1 VTLPSQATLPRHA
14 LLRDILKQVSRS
26 FYLTLAVVPACV
38 RDQIG
43 LSYLFARAADTIADT
58 DVIERAQRV
67 QFLKQFRAQFAGEQV
82 GWDAI
87 RGIQAALVP
96 HQTES
101 AERILLQ
108 RLEDCFRLYLD
119 YTQEDRVRIRRLMGT
134 LPNGMEMDLARFP
147 GDAARNLTALQTL
160 EDLDQ
165 YTYYVAGCVGEFW
178 TDMVCGHRP
187 ALARWNVKEMSAV
200 GVRFGKGLQLT
211 NILKDLPKDL
221 QRGRCYVPEALLKEA
236 GLAPK
241 DLLQPDK
248 TGAFRPVLRKLLLLA
263 REHLDQGW
271 LYTMAIP
278 RRDIRLRLSCMW
290 PILFAGETLRLVAR
304 SDELLNPTA
313 TLKISRGTV
322 YRIMALTALTGACG
336 YTATAY
342 WGWLRKQI
350 V

>member
-1 VTLPSQATLPRHA
+1 MSAALQRRS

-58 DVIERAQRV
+58 DVIERARRQ

-82 GWDAI
+82 SWDAI
-87 RGIQAALVP
+87 RGIQTALVP
-96 HQTES
+96 HQTDS
-101 AERILLQ
+101 AERVLLQ

-119 YTQEDRVRIRRLMGT
+119 CTQDDRVRIRRLMST
-134 LPNGMEMDLARFP
+134 LPNGMDMDLARFP
-147 GDAARNLTALQTL
+147 GDAAKDLTALQTL

-165 YTYYVAGCVGEFW
+165 YTYFVAGCVGEFW
-178 TDMVCGHRP
+178 TDMTCWHRP

-211 NILKDLPKDL
+211 NILKDLSKDL
-221 QRGRCYVPEALLKEA
+221 QRGRCYIPEALLREA
-236 GLAPK
+236 GLMPR
-241 DLLQPDK
+241 DLLQRDK
-248 TGAFRPVLRKLLLLA
+248 AASFRPVLRKLLGIA

-278 RRDIRLRLSCMW
+278 RREIRLRLSCMW
-290 PILFAGETLRLVAR
+290 PILFAGETLRLVA
-304 SDELLNPTA
+304 SSPDLLDPST
-313 TLKISRGTV
+313 TLKISRGKV
-322 YRIMALTALTGACG
+322 YGIMALTTLTGACG
-336 YTATAY
+336 YVGTAY

>member
-1 VTLPSQATLPRHA
+1 MLATITNPLKRS

-26 FYLTLAVVPACV
+26 FYLTLAVMPADV

-58 DVIERAQRV
+58 DAIERAQRL
-67 QFLKQFRAQFAGEQV
+67 QYLKQFRAQFAGEQINRV
-82 GWDAI
+82 AI
-87 RGIQAALVP
+87 RGIQAALAP
-96 HQTES
+96 HQTDS
-101 AERILLQ
+101 AERVLLQ
-108 RLEDCFRLYLD
+108 RLEDCFQLYLD
-119 YTQEDRVRIRRLMGT
+119 CTQDDRLRIRRLMGT

-147 GDAARNLTALQTL
+147 GDTTADLKALQTL
-160 EDLDQ
+160 DELDQ

-178 TDMVCGHRP
+178 TDMTCGHRP
-187 ALARWNVKEMSAV
+187 ALAHWNVKEMSAI

-211 NILKDLPKDL
+211 NILKDLAKDL
-221 QRGRCYVPEALLKEA
+221 QRGRCYIPEALLKEA

-241 DLLQPDK
+241 DLLRADK
-248 TGAFRPVLRKLLLLA
+248 TDIFRPVLRQLLAMA
-263 REHLDQGW
+263 REHLDHGW

-278 RRDIRLRLSCMW
+278 RLEIRLRLSCMW
-290 PILFAGETLRLVAR
+290 PILFAGETLRLIAR
-304 SDELLNPTA
+304 SDDLLNPSV

-322 YRIMALTALTGACG
+322 YRIMALTILTGACG
-336 YTATAY
+336 YVGTAY

>member
-1 VTLPSQATLPRHA
+1 MLATITNPLKRS

-26 FYLTLAVVPACV
+26 FYLTLAVMPADV

-58 DVIERAQRV
+58 DAIERAQRL
-67 QFLKQFRAQFAGEQV
+67 QYLKQFRAQFAGEQINRV
-82 GWDAI
+82 AI
-87 RGIQAALVP
+87 RGIQAALAP
-96 HQTES
+96 HQTDS
-101 AERILLQ
+101 AERVLLQ
-108 RLEDCFRLYLD
+108 RLEDCFQLYLD
-119 YTQEDRVRIRRLMGT
+119 CTQDDRLRIRRLMGT

-147 GDAARNLTALQTL
+147 GDTTADLKALQTL
-160 EDLDQ
+160 DELDQ

-178 TDMVCGHRP
+178 TDMTCGHRP
-187 ALARWNVKEMSAV
+187 ALAHWNVKEMSAI

-211 NILKDLPKDL
+211 NILKDLAKDL
-221 QRGRCYVPEALLKEA
+221 QRGRCYIPEALLKEA

-241 DLLQPDK
+241 DLLRADK
-248 TGAFRPVLRKLLLLA
+248 TDIFRPVLRQLLAMA
-263 REHLDQGW
+263 REHLDHGW

-278 RRDIRLRLSCMW
+278 RTEVRLRLSCMW
-290 PILFAGETLRLVAR
+290 PILFAGETLRLIAR
-304 SDELLNPTA
+304 SDDLLNPSV

-322 YRIMALTALTGACG
+322 YRIMALTILTGACG
-336 YTATAY
+336 YVGTAY

>member
-1 VTLPSQATLPRHA
+1 MLATITNPLKRA

-26 FYLTLAVVPACV
+26 FYLTLAVVPAGV

-58 DVIERAQRV
+58 DVIERAQRL
-67 QFLKQFRAQFAGEQV
+67 QYLKQFRAQFAGEQV
-82 GWDAI
+82 NREAV
-87 RGIQAALVP
+87 RGIQAALAP
-96 HQTES
+96 HQADS

-108 RLEDCFRLYLD
+108 RLDDCFQLCLDCSPDDRL
-119 YTQEDRVRIRRLMGT
+119 RIRRLMGT
-134 LPNGMEMDLARFP
+134 LPNGMEMDLARFR
-147 GDAARNLTALQTL
+147 GDTAQDLTALQTID
-160 EDLDQ
+160 DLDQ

-178 TDMVCGHRP
+178 TDMMCGHRP

-211 NILKDLPKDL
+211 NILKDLAKDL
-221 QRGRCYVPEALLKEA
+221 QRGRCYIPETMLKEA

-241 DLLQPDK
+241 DLLRADK
-248 TGAFRPVLRKLLLLA
+248 TDAFRPVLRQLLTIA

-271 LYTMAIP
+271 IYTMAIP
-278 RRDIRLRLSCMW
+278 RTEIRLRLSCMW
-290 PILFAGETLRLVAR
+290 PILFAGETLRLVAA
-304 SDELLNPTA
+304 SPDLLNA
-313 TLKISRGTV
+313 SVTLKISRAKV
-322 YRIMALTALTGACG
+322 YGIMALTILTGACG
-336 YTATAY
+336 YVGTAY

>member
-1 VTLPSQATLPRHA
+1 MLATDTSPAKRS
-14 LLRDILKQVSRS
+14 LLRDILRQVSRS
-26 FYLTLAVVPACV
+26 FYLTLTVVPANV

-58 DVIERAQRV
+58 DVIERAQRL

-82 GWDAI
+82 NRDAI

-96 HQTES
+96 HQTDS

-108 RLEDCFRLYLD
+108 RLDDCFQLYLD
-119 YTQEDRVRIRRLMGT
+119 FSPDDRLRIRRLMGT
-134 LPNGMEMDLARFP
+134 LPNGMEMDLARFS
-147 GDAARNLTALQTL
+147 GDTARDLTALQTL

-178 TDMVCGHRP
+178 TDMMCGHRL
-187 ALARWNVKEMSAV
+187 ALARWNVREMSAV

-211 NILKDLPKDL
+211 NILKDLAKDL
-221 QRGRCYVPEALLKEA
+221 QRGRCYIPEVLLKEA
-236 GLAPK
+236 GLTPT
-241 DLLQPDK
+241 DLLQRDK
-248 TGAFRPVLRKLLLLA
+248 AAAFRPVLRQLLTIA

-278 RRDIRLRLSCMW
+278 RTEIRLRLSCMW
-290 PILFAGETLRLVAR
+290 PILFAGETLRLITR
-304 SDELLNPTA
+304 SDDLLNPA
-313 TLKISRGTV
+313 VTLKISRGTV
-322 YRIMALTALTGACG
+322 YRIIALTTLTGACG
-336 YTATAY
+336 YTGTAY

>member
-1 VTLPSQATLPRHA
+1 MFTTDTNPSKRA

-26 FYLTLAVVPACV
+26 FYLTLAVVPANV

-58 DVIERAQRV
+58 DMIERVQRL
-67 QFLKQFRAQFAGEQV
+67 QFLKQFRAQFAGEQI

-96 HQTES
+96 HQVDSTELV
-101 AERILLQ
+101 LLQ
-108 RLEDCFRLYLD
+108 RLEDCFKLYLEC
-119 YTQEDRVRIRRLMGT
+119 TQDDRIRIRRLMGT
-134 LPNGMEMDLARFP
+134 LPNGMEMDLLRFP
-147 GDAARNLTALQTL
+147 GDTAKDLTSLKTFD
-160 EDLDQ
+160 DLDQ

-178 TDMVCGHRP
+178 TDMTCGHRP
-187 ALARWNVKEMSAV
+187 ALANWNVKEMSAI

-211 NILKDLPKDL
+211 NILKDLARDL
-221 QRGRCYVPEALLKEA
+221 QRGRCYIPDAMLKAA
-236 GLAPK
+236 GLTPK
-241 DLLQPDK
+241 DLLRPDK
-248 TGAFRPVLRKLLLLA
+248 AEAFRTVLRQLLTIT

-278 RRDIRLRLSCMW
+278 RMEIRLRLSCMW
-290 PILFAGETLRLVAR
+290 PILFAGETLRLIAR
-304 SDELLNPTA
+304 SDELLNPA
-313 TLKISRGTV
+313 VTLKISRGTV
-322 YRIMALTALTGACG
+322 YRIMALTTLTGACG
-336 YTATAY
+336 YTGTAY